1 LRTGRDADR
10 GRHALAATFD
20 DPELAFAESRLDQE
34 GPRTI
39 AVGSSGGHILGR
51 RPLRGNE
58 VCARHACPAD
68 ENVVDDRLAIDGE
81 QDRLPHERIAEPFQ
95 IGSKLKEA
103 RRLGGHV
110 MREQMRPIRETIEG
124 PREISLEHGPRRD
137 VDLAPKKRLERRGAT
152 REEMDLE
159 PAELGCSQ
167 HVALVR
173 REGGD
178 RERSGMDRLARVRD
192 TLLGGGLRKPVAG
205 HHAGPER
212 VVVPSLS
219 VPVEDADLARRQN
232 LDIRDS
238 VGHPPRERAGSFC
251 LVLLPRETHV
261 GRRYGDAILPLRV
274 PESEGRDEASVGRVR
289 VVGHDPEIAVL
300 EGRDGF
306 GEPGRELVVRVA
318 PNERLGDGGSDE
330 AG

>member
-1 LRTGRDADR
+1 
-10 GRHALAATFD
+10 
-20 DPELAFAESRLDQE
+20 
-34 GPRTI
+34 
-39 AVGSSGGHILGR
+39 
-51 RPLRGNE
+51 
-58 VCARHACPAD
+58 
-68 ENVVDDRLAIDGE
+68 
-81 QDRLPHERIAEPFQ
+81 
-95 IGSKLKEA
+95 
-103 RRLGGHV
+103 
-110 MREQMRPIRETIEG
+110 
-124 PREISLEHGPRRD
+124 
-137 VDLAPKKRLERRGAT
+137 
-152 REEMDLE
+152 MDLE

-173 REGGD
+173 GEGDAAGQPGGD

-212 VVVPSLS
+212 VVIPSLP

-238 VGHPPRERAGSFC
+238 VGHPPRERAGCVC

-274 PESEGRDEASVGRVR
+274 PESEGSDEAAVGRVR
-289 VVGHDPEIAVL
+289 VVCHDAEIAVL

>member
-1 LRTGRDADR
+1 
-10 GRHALAATFD
+10 
-20 DPELAFAESRLDQE
+20 
-34 GPRTI
+34 
-39 AVGSSGGHILGR
+39 
-51 RPLRGNE
+51 
-58 VCARHACPAD
+58 
-68 ENVVDDRLAIDGE
+68 
-81 QDRLPHERIAEPFQ
+81 
-95 IGSKLKEA
+95 
-103 RRLGGHV
+103 
-110 MREQMRPIRETIEG
+110 
-124 PREISLEHGPRRD
+124 
-137 VDLAPKKRLERRGAT
+137 
-152 REEMDLE
+152 MDLE

-173 REGGD
+173 GKGDAAGQPGGD
-178 RERSGMDRLARVRD
+178 RERSGMDRLPCIREA
-192 TLLGGGLRKPVAG
+192 LLGSGLRKPVAG

-219 VPVEDADLARRQN
+219 VPVEHADVARRQN
-232 LDIRDS
+232 LHIRDAVS
-238 VGHPPRERAGSFC
+238 HPPGQRAGRVC

-274 PESEGRDEASVGRVR
+274 PESEGRHEAAVGRVR
-289 VVGHDPEIAVL
+289 VVCHDAEIAVL